1 MRNKQAKC
9 IFIGVLLYAFAVQLV
24 IRNSTLFIDKN
35 LWANEIAYFL
45 NHDPRVFDML
55 GAYGH
60 PGGTLIA
67 VGILFHIFFGLSY
80 SNALIFSVS
89 LLIATTTAACATLCF
104 LLYPGSLWWM
114 ATAFILTFSRF
125 YIDATPPTAVV
136 IPFIA
141 LAVLTTWWTG
151 LQYDQKSQWKYFI
164 WGIIAGL
171 AAATRLDVSL
181 LVGVPMFVLLWCQN
195 RNRVVLPI
203 LAGFVI
209 TFFLAD
215 PFMWFMPI
223 QHLLDLTR
231 KFMLHHN
238 GFSQPTGIN
247 AQQIIQAFA
256 LAAICII
263 WWVALLGLRRSKPI
277 IPNRIMGMFLAVSL
291 FAFVVILSSTF
302 QALRY
307 FYPLII
313 VWEIFLPLLALET
326 FSPANRQEPSGSFP
340 SGTVTSW
347 SIIGL
352 AILTQI
358 LSYGLTI

>member
-1 MRNKQAKC
+1 MKNRQSKY
-9 IFIGVLLYAFAVQLV
+9 ILIGVCLYALIVQLV
-24 IRNSTLFIDKN
+24 IRNTTLFIDKN
-35 LWANEIAYFL
+35 LWANQIAYFL

-60 PGGTLIA
+60 PGGTLVA
-67 VGILFHIFFGLSY
+67 LGSLFHIFFGLSY

-136 IPFIA
+136 MPFIA
-141 LAVLTTWWTG
+141 LAVLTTWWIV
-151 LQYDQKSQWKYFI
+151 LQYDQKSRWKYFI

-181 LVGVPMFVLLWCQN
+181 LVGAPMFVLLWRQN

-215 PFMWFMPI
+215 PFMWFMPVR
-223 QHLLDLTR
+223 HLLDLVH
-231 KFMLHHN
+231 KFTLHHN
-238 GFSQPTGIN
+238 DFSHPTTIN
-247 AQQIIQAFA
+247 VQKVIQSFA
-256 LAAICII
+256 LAII
-263 WWVALLGLRRSKPI
+263 SIMWWLYLFLFLRKRI
-277 IPNRIMGMFLAVSL
+277 IPNRIASAFLGVTLLAT
-291 FAFVVILSSTF
+291 FVILSSRF
-302 QALRY
+302 QAMRY

-326 FSPANRQEPSGSFP
+326 FSPASRHEPSGSFP

-347 SIIGL
+347 SIMGL
-352 AILTQI
+352 VILTQI